1 MGCQTYP
8 RLNSKFSVDGCF
20 LKLLSCFLEGPPVS
34 PFDLETFRA
43 KLADRYRRTATVP
56 TSVWSTKSKE
66 DIRQVYTRLSMKK
79 EKQSVPVD
87 YTELFKKTKEGLFP
101 KRILVEGQAGIGKS
115 TFVKKLSL
123 DWVEPDETSVSE
135 ERNVLKKF
143 ELVLFIKLREVSHC
157 DTLRDVIRCSDLFP
171 EEDKHLTDDFLRYIT
186 ENQDKILIVF
196 DGYDEYGKGSNS
208 DVYRV
213 FKADKLR
220 DCCVLM
226 TSRSSQ
232 ADDVREYADVEATV
246 TGFSAEDIRE
256 YLEKRLGKTEANNLV
271 KHLEKRRLIDTAK
284 VPLLALF
291 FSILW
296 GKGKEEFIA
305 RARTKVF
312 REVIQ
317 CILDYGHRKWPSSHY
332 KTIEDSEN
340 LLSELGRV
348 ALEALLNDDLLF
360 EYGKLAAIKCEA
372 PTDVIHG
379 FLQITEDP
387 ENVRPAERVSFIHK
401 TIQEFL
407 AAWYIVQKC
416 ISQGGLGPLKMY
428 ANDLE
433 KCLRFENVF
442 QFVCGLSNDG
452 AVLVLDH
459 FNSIKLADPTLDL
472 SKTIVLPGTC
482 SLTCYDVPHRQ
493 ETFYDMVFAL
503 FGEAQSKDGL
513 LRRCIQCTSG
523 MVLFS
528 EQLLQ
533 NALEVSNVACEIHS
547 GAIIFRKVK
556 SDLAFSLGKNLR
568 SFLDGLGV
576 AMRITERSEVLD
588 LGDFYRKFLNCGF
601 LCMCDFSA
609 ILLINDDR
617 MSFYIT
623 NLTVAC
629 EPHES
634 MFTGRPV
641 YPVPIDNFL
650 VESINN
656 DEERRKSLR
665 LEHLVPLS
673 FPFDRDSDTK
683 SVVNEVNLVAVE
695 SCLKHLQSIECVS
708 TSSKELLHDLG
719 VIAAKSKYLDCVDL
733 RVEADVCE
741 FLEQVKERDN
751 PTVRISIRHFHTC
764 TLTGAQRL
772 AILLP
777 KFSNISALSLN
788 LKHCNDVLVR
798 TLVDAITHNTV
809 KILCLKEV
817 DLTGSAAEVLGH
829 SLCQMFSLEVLIING
844 KDNNLGLPQM
854 QALFGAF
861 SKELPLR
868 ELELSCFLVEKS
880 GLRFLRE
887 SFRFFPRLQVLR
899 LDQLRMDSEDVCNLI
914 AGANFPQLYQLHFSK
929 NHLGNGI
936 RSIKEHLVGFPELVQ
951 LGLYEA
957 GCCDEDISCI
967 NEAVKKVR
975 PMFNVCTM
983 TGLIR
988 VW

>member
-1 MGCQTYP
+1 MT
-8 RLNSKFSVDGCF
+8 
-20 LKLLSCFLEGPPVS
+20 
-34 PFDLETFRA
+34 
-43 KLADRYRRTATVP
+43 
-56 TSVWSTKSKE
+56 
-66 DIRQVYTRLSMKK
+66 K
-79 EKQSVPVD
+79 EKQSVTVD

-157 DTLRDVIRCSDLFP
+157 VTLKDVIRCSDLFP
-171 EEDKHLTDDFLRYIT
+171 EEDKHLTDDFLRYMT

-220 DCCVLM
+220 GCCVLM

-232 ADDVREYADVEATV
+232 ADDVREYADVEAKV
-246 TGFSAEDIRE
+246 TGFSGKDISE
-256 YLEKRLGKTEANNLV
+256 YLEKRLGKAEAKNLV

-284 VPLLALF
+284 VPLLTLF

-296 GKGKEEFIA
+296 EKGKEEFIA

-317 CILDYGHRKWPSSHY
+317 CILDYGHRKCPSSHY
-332 KTIEDSEN
+332 KTVEDSKD
-340 LLSELGRV
+340 LLFELGRV

-360 EYGKLAAIKCEA
+360 EYDKLAAIKCKA
-372 PTDVIHG
+372 PIGIIHG
-379 FLQITEDP
+379 FLQITEDA

-416 ISQGGLGPLKMY
+416 ISEGDLGPLKMY
-428 ANDLE
+428 ANNLE

-459 FNSIKLADPTLDL
+459 FNSIELADPTLDL

-482 SLTCYDVPHRQ
+482 SHTCYDVPHRQ
-493 ETFYDMVFAL
+493 ETFHDKVFAF

-513 LRRCIQCTSG
+513 LRRCIQGTSG

-533 NALEVSNVACEIHS
+533 NVLEVSNVACEIHS
-547 GAIIFRKVK
+547 GAIIFRKLT
-556 SDLAFSLGKNLR
+556 SDLPFSLGKNFR

-576 AMRITERSEVLD
+576 AMRITETSEVLD

-609 ILLINDDR
+609 ILLMNEDR

-629 EPHES
+629 KPHES
-634 MFTGRPV
+634 MFTGCPV
-641 YPVPIDNFL
+641 DPVPIYKCL
-650 VESINN
+650 VESIND
-656 DEERRKSLR
+656 DEKQSKSLR
-665 LEHLVPLS
+665 LEHLVPIS
-673 FPFDRDSDTK
+673 FPFDGDSDTK

-708 TSSKELLHDLG
+708 TRKG
-719 VIAAKSKYLDCVDL
+719 IAS
-733 RVEADVCE
+733 
-741 FLEQVKERDN
+741 
-751 PTVRISIRHFHTC
+751 
-764 TLTGAQRL
+764 
-772 AILLP
+772 
-777 KFSNISALSLN
+777 
-788 LKHCNDVLVR
+788 
-798 TLVDAITHNTV
+798 
-809 KILCLKEV
+809 
-817 DLTGSAAEVLGH
+817 
-829 SLCQMFSLEVLIING
+829 
-844 KDNNLGLPQM
+844 
-854 QALFGAF
+854 
-861 SKELPLR
+861 
-868 ELELSCFLVEKS
+868 
-880 GLRFLRE
+880 
-887 SFRFFPRLQVLR
+887 
-899 LDQLRMDSEDVCNLI
+899 
-914 AGANFPQLYQLHFSK
+914 
-929 NHLGNGI
+929 
-936 RSIKEHLVGFPELVQ
+936 
-951 LGLYEA
+951 
-957 GCCDEDISCI
+957 
-967 NEAVKKVR
+967 
-975 PMFNVCTM
+975 
-983 TGLIR
+983 
-988 VW
+988 